1 LTPRE
6 PGYGLGVA
14 DAPIKV
20 MVVDDTEH
28 VRRMLRN
35 MLELDGFVVVAEAG
49 GGIPADEADADADPD
64 VVVVDYKMP
73 EIDGLETARRIRE
86 VRPDQVMI
94 LYTAFVDPELERK
107 AREVGVSVVLGKVE
121 GLESLEREITRLC
134 GSFF

>member
-1 LTPRE
+1 
-6 PGYGLGVA
+6 
-14 DAPIKV
+14 
-20 MVVDDTEH
+20 MVVDDTDH

-35 MLELDGFVVVAEAG
+35 MLELDGFVVVAESGSGEGAV
-49 GGIPADEADADADPD
+49 DAVSLADPD

-86 VRPDQVMI
+86 LRPEQVMI

-107 AREVGVSVVLGKVE
+107 ARDVGVSVVLGKVE

>member
-1 LTPRE
+1 VPLVAE
-6 PGYGLGVA
+6 P
-14 DAPIKV
+14 PIKV
-20 MVVDDTEH
+20 MVVDDTDH

-35 MLELDGFVVVAEAG
+35 MLELDGFLVVAESASG
-49 GGIPADEADADADPD
+49 EEALATVGTADPD

-73 EIDGLETARRIRE
+73 EVDGLETARRIRE
-86 VRPDQVMI
+86 KRPDQVMI